1 MSTFKHGKW
10 ARSVSLVLAAAS
22 LPALST
28 AATLTID
35 GNPVGTYSSL
45 TSTQVD
51 AVTGDVTIN
60 TSGYTSSGTG
70 GGTPPPPAP
79 TYVIGGS
86 VSGLSGGTLVLKNN
100 GTDSKSITANGSF
113 SFSTPT
119 SNYSVS
125 ISSQPSGQTCTV
137 ANGSGTASADVTNV
151 AVTCAATPAP
161 TPTPANVTVVKG
173 LLYPIGG
180 SFFDLGPT
188 EIKAFKYTPTGT
200 FTYKT
205 IATVQQ
211 STNGA
216 TRSVWVSTT
225 PGGASITDQRCN
237 QTSISTSSYYG
248 TGAPNIYSCQLQAGT
263 QYYVNVQNSTSPN
276 GATSTC
282 KTTNCGFVI
291 TINGTGSGS

>member
-10 ARSVSLVLAAAS
+10 LRSVGLVLAAAS

-28 AATLTID
+28 AATLTVD
-35 GNPVGTYSSL
+35 GNTVGSYSSL

-51 AVTGDVTIN
+51 AVTGNVTIN
-60 TSGYTSSGTG
+60 TSGYTSSGGTG
-70 GGTPPPPAP
+70 GGGGTTPAT
-79 TYVIGGS
+79 TYTIGGT
-86 VSGLSGGTLVLKNN
+86 VTGLSGGSVTLLNN
-100 GTDSKSITANGSF
+100 GSNSTSVSADGSF

-125 ISSQPSGQTCTV
+125 VGSQPSGQTCTV
-137 ANGSGTASADVTNV
+137 ANGSGTATADVTNV
-151 AVTCAATPAP
+151 TVTCASTPS
-161 TPTPANVTVVKG
+161 TPANVTVMSG
-173 LLYPIGG
+173 LIYPIGG
-180 SFFDLGPT
+180 SFFDLGPK
-188 EIKAFKYTPTGT
+188 EIKAFKYTPTGS

-225 PGGASITDQRCN
+225 PGGSPISDARCN
-237 QTSISTSSYYG
+237 KTGISTSSYYG
-248 TGAPNIYSCQLQAGT
+248 TGTPNNYSCQLQAGT

-276 GATSTC
+276 GSTSTC
-282 KTTNCGFVI
+282 NAADCGFVI
-291 TINGTGSGS
+291 TINGAGS